1 MLGTVTLT
9 LELSELRSANEKALA
24 QLSATAENQFD
35 PTLAEIEN
43 FLLSLYRFAVLA
55 VRSEREMGRAADI
68 WRETLDIVD
77 HAARQV
83 QALAPRHPGTHPSL
97 DRILEIR
104 HAASDMLALYA

>member
-1 MLGTVTLT
+1 MNIFWLLQAITRRVRRGRGLGA
-9 LELSELRSANEKALA
+9 EESE
-24 QLSATAENQFD
+24 FD
-35 PTLAEIEN
+35 ESLAEMEN
-43 FLLSLYRFAVLA
+43 FLLWVYRFGVVA
-55 VRSEREMGRAADI
+55 VRSEREMERAADI